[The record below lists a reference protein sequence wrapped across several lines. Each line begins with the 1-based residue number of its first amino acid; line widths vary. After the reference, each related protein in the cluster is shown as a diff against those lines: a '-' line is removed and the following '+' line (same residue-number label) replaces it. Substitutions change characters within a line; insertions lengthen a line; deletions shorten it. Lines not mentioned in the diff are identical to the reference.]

1 MDFLAIAMSELSN
14 ISERRIDKLVS
25 GTRGLPSFL
34 VAYPGVNSGF
44 MITQYAAASIVSQ
57 SKSLC
62 MPCSVDSIPT
72 CQGQEDHV
80 SMGANAGTKLYQVV
94 LNTERVL
101 AIELFNACQALDFRR
116 PLKTSPILENLY
128 NEYRQVVPFI
138 DTDTVMYPYIAK
150 SVEFL
155 RNSKIENL
163 YKAL

>member
-1 MDFLAIAMSELSN
+1 
-14 ISERRIDKLVS
+14 
-25 GTRGLPSFL
+25 
-34 VAYPGVNSGF
+34 
-44 MITQYAAASIVSQ
+44 
-57 SKSLC
+57 
-62 MPCSVDSIPT
+62 
-72 CQGQEDHV
+72 
-80 SMGANAGTKLYQVV
+80 
-94 LNTERVL
+94 VL